1 MLEAKSYNLLRTQIP
16 PLNASVMFFI
26 DSFADAFVGSSLV
39 IPVFPAASASA
50 IVSTSLWAITILFSA
65 LFPASW
71 IVVRQGRPGSCIYH
85 VNGDSE
91 EHEGG
96 NDDQPHLSCKL
107 QNHQVVLYFSKK
119 LEYLSI
125 LRHPRRDK
133 TELFT
138 DRSKQELGR
147 KVAQKIAVEE
157 L

>member
-1 MLEAKSYNLLRTQIP
+1 MFFLLRCKLRRKSSAHGAKSLLR
-16 PLNASVMFFI
+16 
-26 DSFADAFVGSSLV
+26 
-39 IPVFPAASASA
+39 
-50 IVSTSLWAITILFSA
+50 
-65 LFPASW
+65 
-71 IVVRQGRPGSCIYH
+71 SCIYH